1 MVEYTSPVTFLWSID
16 NKRKDNFKA
25 YCFAYV
31 RHVETNEI
39 LYAGVKFM
47 GSEEKFGKIRKNLR
61 HTAVMRLLRRPIY
74 AIYVLK
80 DGEKVND
87 VLPNFFVKSAM
98 KAYSGVGI
106 YAKSV
111 DLRFNYN
118 RETDS
123 YGIGSDGKKNSIM
136 MKYGYF
142 YDNGEMKLIDE
153 GKNYIFG
160 KSYDGIFKLRR
171 RAMFY
176 GEKKDRRRLED
187 YMELD
192 DEYLKQFGIRRGY
205 EEEERKSLLSNYHK
219 AGEVK
224 YYKANLNRNIR
235 MHVAFMRIDEWED
248 YVSRVYGNEVS
259 VNTGDNR
266 DNLYCVAYSFED
278 MRKTNRR
285 NGEINGRELNKKIV
299 VDRLIE
305 KPIIILNR
313 YFDEM
318 SMKERRIWF
327 FDNFSFIRNDNIGRW
342 DNFEIEL
349 EGEDEILQHTN
360 YSDVIRLYRIEK
372 SEKESIMSKIFG
384 SFLNWLIV
392 R

>member
-1 MVEYTSPVTFLWSID
+1 MVEYTSPVSFVWSID
-16 NKRKDNFKA
+16 NKRKDNVRA

-47 GSEEKFGKIRKNLR
+47 GKEEKFGKIRKNLR

-80 DGEKVND
+80 DGDKVND
-87 VLPNFFVKSAM
+87 VLPKFFVKSAM

-111 DLRFNYN
+111 DLRFYYN
-118 RETDS
+118 RETRS
-123 YGIGSDGKKNSIM
+123 YGIGTDGKKSNIM

-160 KSYDGIFKLRR
+160 KSYDSIFNLRR
-171 RAMFY
+171 RAVFY

-187 YMELD
+187 YMEMD
-192 DEYLKQFGIRRGY
+192 DEYLKNFGIRRKQY
-205 EEEERKSLLSNYHK
+205 VEKEESLLEDYHK
-219 AGEVK
+219 SQKVK
-224 YYKANLNRNIR
+224 YYKATINRGMR
-235 MHVAFMRIDEWED
+235 LHVAFMSLGEWTD
-248 YVSRVYGNEVS
+248 YVSEVYDKDIN
-259 VNTGDNR
+259 VNMSDSSRGV
-266 DNLYCVAYSFED
+266 YCVAYSLEN
-278 MRKTNRR
+278 MRKVDRSINRR
-285 NGEINGRELNKKIV
+285 QLHKKIV

-305 KPIIILNR
+305 KPIVIWHKN
-313 YFDEM
+313 FDKTN
-318 SMKERRIWF
+318 MKDRRIWF
-327 FDNFSFIRNDNIGRW
+327 FENWSMIRNDNMGRW
-342 DNFEIEL
+342 NSSEINL
-349 EGEDEILQHTN
+349 EGEDEILEHTN
-360 YSDVIRLYRIEK
+360 YSQVIRTYRIDNNERV
-372 SEKESIMSKIFG
+372 SVIGKIFETIYG
-384 SFLNWLIV
+384 MIFP